1 MPRPPT
7 PSAWPP
13 WARRPVDV
21 CAGSCRSWRL
31 AELLGAMNGLAVA
44 IARAVTAA
52 DVEPYSW
59 AQSRGR

>member
-1 MPRPPT
+1 MSLKNVRLPVLDHPRRAT
-7 PSAWPP
+7 TEIGH
-13 WARRPVDV
+13 RD
-21 CAGSCRSWRL
+21 L
-31 AELLGAMNGLAVA
+31 AELLGPLNGLAVA